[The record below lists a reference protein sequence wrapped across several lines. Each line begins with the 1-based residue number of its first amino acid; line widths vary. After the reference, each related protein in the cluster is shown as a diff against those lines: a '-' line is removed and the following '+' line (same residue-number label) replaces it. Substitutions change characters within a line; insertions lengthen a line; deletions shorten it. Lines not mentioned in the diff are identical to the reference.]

1 MMVLPRAIAF
11 ARWEDSEAWERLKV
25 TSAGKTIAG
34 AKTKIGSKQCT
45 NGK

>member
-25 TSAGKTIAG
+25 TSAG
-34 AKTKIGSKQCT
+34 AKANIGSKQCT